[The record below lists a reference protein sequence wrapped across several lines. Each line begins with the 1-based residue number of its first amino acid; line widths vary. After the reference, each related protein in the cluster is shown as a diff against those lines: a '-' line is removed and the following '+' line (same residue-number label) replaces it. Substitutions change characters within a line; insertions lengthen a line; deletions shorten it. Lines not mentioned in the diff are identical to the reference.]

1 MTLWPHQQ
9 QGLDAIAR
17 ARAAGEQNILVTSP
31 TGGGKT
37 RLMTEILTHD
47 PGEISL
53 YTDRRMLLTQ
63 TCEAMDKAG
72 IDYGVRAAGVEPAL
86 LRRVQVAMMQTEG
99 SRSLNGGRDVHP
111 SDLVIIDEAHKMA
124 ANTMTALDEK
134 HIEAKPQRVKL
145 GFTATPLGIGH
156 FYDRLIIAGTVS
168 ELRKCGALVPAVT
181 FGPDEP
187 DTKWVGKIVIG
198 DGECGLAVGKRM
210 EYATRVFGRV
220 VEHLNILNPEH
231 KPTLLF
237 APGVKESKW
246 FAQEL
251 TRNGIIADHIDG
263 GEIWIEGETL
273 DATDD
278 NRALL
283 AERSQSGRAKVLC
296 NRFVMRE
303 GINWPWIAHGIF
315 ATVFGSL
322 TSYIQAG
329 GRLLRAHPSMV
340 RVTVQD
346 HGGNWWRHGS
356 LNADRQWKL
365 EYTDRIM
372 DGLRTKAIKE
382 KKEPEPIV
390 CPKCHGLRLSGK
402 KCPHCGYEH
411 TGKVRMVLQKDGS
424 LRPMKGDVFRPDRYV
439 SRSEKVEQE
448 WRSRVRAIR
457 RSTKDTVKGMT
468 FQQARVAFARD
479 NNWGYPPPGM
489 SEMPIHD
496 IDWFLPFQ
504 DVPTERLTK

>member
-1 MTLWPHQQ
+1 
-9 QGLDAIAR
+9 
-17 ARAAGEQNILVTSP
+17 
-31 TGGGKT
+31 
-37 RLMTEILTHD
+37 
-47 PGEISL
+47 
-53 YTDRRMLLTQ
+53 
-63 TCEAMDKAG
+63 
-72 IDYGVRAAGVEPAL
+72 
-86 LRRVQVAMMQTEG
+86 
-99 SRSLNGGRDVHP
+99 
-111 SDLVIIDEAHKMA
+111 
-124 ANTMTALDEK
+124 
-134 HIEAKPQRVKL
+134 
-145 GFTATPLGIGH
+145 
-156 FYDRLIIAGTVS
+156 
-168 ELRKCGALVPAVT
+168 
-181 FGPDEP
+181 
-187 DTKWVGKIVIG
+187 
-198 DGECGLAVGKRM
+198 M

-220 VEHLNILNPEH
+220 VEHYQIYNPEH

-251 TRNGIIADHIDG
+251 TKNGIIADHIDG
-263 GEIWIEGETL
+263 GEIWIEGQTL
-273 DATDD
+273 EANDE

-329 GRLLRAHPSMV
+329 GRLLRAHPSMD
-340 RVTVQD
+340 RVCIQD
-346 HGGNWWRHGS
+346 HGGNWHRHGS
-356 LNADRQWKL
+356 LNADRQWRL

-402 KCPHCGYEH
+402 KCPHCQYEH

-424 LRPMKGDVFRPDRYV
+424 LKPMKGDIFRPDRYL
-439 SRSEKVEQE
+439 RHSERVEQE
-448 WRSRVRAIR
+448 WVSRVRQIR

-468 FQQARVAFARD
+468 FQQARVSFARD

-489 SEMPIHD
+489 PEMPLHD
-496 IDWFLPFQ
+496 VDWFLPIQ
-504 DVPTERLTK
+504 EVPTERLRQ